1 MRVGQKNVPS
11 PLRLSLK
18 YTQFTPTTPGKSG
31 TPQRPLKH
39 RLPLIDKKFIV
50 GHSSALPDPAMKR
63 LLIAATLLAP
73 LTLTGCSGS
82 RYLDPNNLP
91 FIYKI
96 DVQQGNVVTQD
107 MLAQLEP
114 GMERS
119 KVRFIMG
126 TPAINDVFHQDR
138 WDYIYTY
145 QPGGGE
151 RTERRVSVYFE
162 KDRLTRVS
170 GDVKSAKSKLV
181 PKPRQ
186 EVSVEVPEF
195 EEPGLFSPLL
205 EAVGLGDEKPVK
217 RTDPSLEPAASATA
231 ETAEADKPEEADTTN
246 AVTVERGIEERQG
259 ESENEATDQVAIAA
273 PAAESERQT
282 ERRADD
288 DTTEESVDAAVDD
301 TSADAASDVDG
312 GAQYDP
318 LLAAGS
324 PDPMEESE
332 EGDEQDEEDDYGTDS
347 AIYGDPTQ
355 PDAIG
360 TY

>member
-1 MRVGQKNVPS
+1 
-11 PLRLSLK
+11 
-18 YTQFTPTTPGKSG
+18 
-31 TPQRPLKH
+31 
-39 RLPLIDKKFIV
+39 
-50 GHSSALPDPAMKR
+50 MKR
-63 LLIAATLLAP
+63 LLIAATLLTP

-162 KDRLTRVS
+162 NDRLTRVS

-186 EVSVEVPEF
+186 EVSVEVPEI
-195 EEPGLFSPLL
+195 EAPGLFTPLL
-205 EAVGLGDEKPVK
+205 EAVGLGDEKPIRAV
-217 RTDPSLEPAASATA
+217 DPSLEPATSTAAATA
-231 ETAEADKPEEADTTN
+231 ESGQPDAVDATE
-246 AVTVERGIEERQG
+246 AVTSERDSEERQA
-259 ESENEATDQVAIAA
+259 EREDETTDQVAIAA
-273 PAAESERQT
+273 PAAESERET
-282 ERRADD
+282 KRRAD
-288 DTTEESVDAAVDD
+288 EDAAEEDVEA
-301 TSADAASDVDG
+301 SADDSSEATTPDTDQ

-332 EGDEQDEEDDYGTDS
+332 EDDQDDEEEDYGTDS